1 MHWRAP
7 ERKQEGMDLMVR
19 IGTGKALSTLSL
31 AALLATAAC
40 VAPVAIPAPEL
51 APPPPPPTVALADP
65 NAWPDVRSRVAL
77 DQQQEDRITAILERM
92 PVEEKVAQTI
102 QPDISSVTP
111 EDVRRY
117 KFGSYLGGGNS
128 APGGKETSPPA
139 DWLKL
144 ADAYWNASSSAVWV
158 GERIP
163 LMWGIDAVHGHANVV
178 GATIF
183 PHNIGLGATRNPEL
197 IRRIG
202 EVTAREMTITGIDWD
217 FSPTLAVVRDDRWGR
232 SYEGYSED
240 PEIVRALRR
249 QDGRGAAGPG
259 GDAGVHGARAGDRDR
274 QAFRRRRRH
283 CRRQGPGRQPVL
295 AAGAARHPRR
305 RLPAGDRGRSAVGD
319 GVLLDRVRARRC
331 TATASC

>member
-1 MHWRAP
+1 MHWHTP
-7 ERKQEGMDLMVR
+7 ERKREGMDLMVR
-19 IGTGKALSTLSL
+19 FGTGKALSTLSL

-77 DQQQEDRITAILERM
+77 DPQQEARITAMLARM

-117 KFGSYLGGGNS
+117 KFGSFLAGGNS
-128 APGGKETSPPA
+128 APGGKENSPPA

-144 ADAYWNASSSAVWV
+144 ADAYWDASSSAQWV

-163 LMWGIDAVHGHANVV
+163 VMWGIDAVHGHANVV

-183 PHNIGLGATRNPEL
+183 PQNIGLGATRNPEL
-197 IRRIG
+197 IRKIG
-202 EVTAREMTITGIDWD
+202 EVTAREMTVTGIDWD

-232 SYEGYSED
+232 SYEGFSED
-240 PEIVRALRR
+240 PEIVRSFAGKMVEGL
-249 QDGRGAAGPG
+249 QGRAGTSEFMGPG
-259 GDAGVHGARAGDRDR
+259 G
-274 QAFRRRRRH
+274 
-283 CRRQGPGRQPVL
+283 
-295 AAGAARHPRR
+295 
-305 RLPAGDRGRSAVGD
+305 
-319 GVLLDRVRARRC
+319 
-331 TATASC
+331 